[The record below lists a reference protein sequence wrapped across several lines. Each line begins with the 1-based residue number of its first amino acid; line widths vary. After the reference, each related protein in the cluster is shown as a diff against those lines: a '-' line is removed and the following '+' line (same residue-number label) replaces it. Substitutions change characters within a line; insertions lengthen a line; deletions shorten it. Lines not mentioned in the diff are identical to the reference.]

1 MLMQAGCKMLK
12 YVNTAVVFQ
21 EIPDEVTL
29 SVNISNC
36 PCRCPGCHS
45 RYLWDD
51 EGEDLTPETLDAL
64 LQRYGKGIT
73 CVCLMGGDAE
83 PEYIN
88 HLARHLHRSNPEL
101 KVAWYSG
108 RTLIPGSVCKNDF
121 DYIKVGP
128 FIAHLGGL
136 KDARTNQRL
145 YKRMAHGDFEDITH
159 RFWKKH
165 KREKVGQLL

>member
-1 MLMQAGCKMLK
+1 MLK

-45 RYLWDD
+45 SYLWED
-51 EGEDLTPETLDAL
+51 EGEPLTPEVLEAML
-64 LQRYGKGIT
+64 KRYGKGIT

-83 PEYIN
+83 PEYVN
-88 HLARHLHRSNPEL
+88 YLAKRLHQAHPMI

-108 RTLIPGSVCKNDF
+108 RTLIPQSVSKSDF
-121 DYIKVGP
+121 EYIKV
-128 FIAHLGGL
+128 
-136 KDARTNQRL
+136 K
-145 YKRMAHGDFEDITH
+145 
-159 RFWKKH
+159 
-165 KREKVGQLL
+165 